1 MSEVGNQV
9 ARPEGN
15 FSFVP
20 AHGTYSRDVL
30 PHDGYQIV
38 HATFAL
44 PMPLVTGFDVIKT
57 HLSGLGRPIQA
68 LCGME
73 LRIPNALGFEEF
85 GDFNLQYVK
94 LLDTHKLRIGTGS
107 DTKATMTRTNVA
119 PETAAAK
126 PIESSVFAFSYVVPG
141 SRTSGRKSFVCSGS
155 GELTGNTRDSIVALS
170 DVSPSGLQAKAHWVM
185 QMYAARL
192 LSLGLSWQD
201 ATTINLYCV
210 HSPNSFFEQEILSV
224 MGSSAWLGVH
234 WHYARPPV
242 LDIEFEADV
251 RGTALELYL

>member
-1 MSEVGNQV
+1 MDSHV

-38 HATFAL
+38 HATFAQ
-44 PMPLVTGFDVIKT
+44 PVPLVTSFDVIKT
-57 HLSGLGRPIQA
+57 HLSSLGRPIHA

-73 LRIPNALGFEEF
+73 LRIPNALGFDEF
-85 GDFNLQYVK
+85 ADFNLQYVK
-94 LLDTHKLRIGTGS
+94 LLDTHNLRIGQGN

-119 PETAAAK
+119 PETVAAK
-126 PIESSVFAFSYVVPG
+126 PRQSSVFAFSYVVRG
-141 SRTSGRKSFVCSGS
+141 SRASGQKSFVCSGS
-155 GELTGNTRDSIVALS
+155 GELTGATRDSIVALA
-170 DVSPSGLQAKAHWVM
+170 DISPSGLQAKARWVM

-201 ATTINLYCV
+201 VTTINLYCV
-210 HSPNSFFEQEILSV
+210 HSPNSFFEQEILTV

-234 WHYARPPV
+234 WHYARPPI